1 MKETG
6 EFLID
11 VHGQYDSQSLLRTSS
26 HIELLDEFGGKTIK
40 DARSRFS
47 TALDRF
53 RQIKS
58 SLDRIYRDNRD
69 REKRIDILK
78 FQIAEIDAAA
88 LKSNEEEDL
97 LKQKA
102 ILSNSEKINTALSAS
117 LEKLVSENIEETSA
131 LDKINVAISEIK
143 AISRFSDEY
152 ANILSQMEDILY
164 KLEDVIVTVRN
175 ERDAIEITPGLL
187 DNVEDRLHVI
197 EKLKRKYGETVE
209 AVVNYCEECR
219 IELESLLNSEKQ
231 ASDLEMQLKTVKKEL
246 FECGKALGFE
256 RKAAAD
262 ILEKSIGKELDDLD
276 MKGSKFMVQNSIR
289 CNSAEELDDNV
300 TENGLDQIEFII
312 STNPGEPLKPLSK
325 IASGGEMSR
334 IMLAIKKILAD
345 ADKIPTLIFDEID
358 MGIGGRTAAK
368 IGEKLNFIA
377 DKHQVICV
385 THLAQIAAIADSHFK
400 ISKLESQNRTI
411 TSVRKLDKDER
422 ISEIARIMGG
432 QVETEIS
439 LSHAREIVAA
449 MVGLKQSKKK
459 SS

>member
-1 MKETG
+1 
-6 EFLID
+6 
-11 VHGQYDSQSLLRTSS
+11 
-26 HIELLDEFGGKTIK
+26 
-40 DARSRFS
+40 
-47 TALDRF
+47 
-53 RQIKS
+53 
-58 SLDRIYRDNRD
+58 
-69 REKRIDILK
+69 
-78 FQIAEIDAAA
+78 
-88 LKSNEEEDL
+88 
-97 LKQKA
+97 
-102 ILSNSEKINTALSAS
+102 
-117 LEKLVSENIEETSA
+117 
-131 LDKINVAISEIK
+131 
-143 AISRFSDEY
+143 
-152 ANILSQMEDILY
+152 
-164 KLEDVIVTVRN
+164 
-175 ERDAIEITPGLL
+175 
-187 DNVEDRLHVI
+187 
-197 EKLKRKYGETVE
+197 
-209 AVVNYCEECR
+209 
-219 IELESLLNSEKQ
+219 
-231 ASDLEMQLKTVKKEL
+231 
-246 FECGKALGFE
+246 
-256 RKAAAD
+256 
-262 ILEKSIGKELDDLD
+262 